1 MTALHENSSGMT
13 PCRLR
18 PALPLFQGESGWLIR
33 LGLLSPWHRGR
44 AGLSRQGV
52 ANTPCRNRFFAPNP
66 MTQAM
71 KRAFIACTLLLTLA
85 GVPLRAQQPSAA
97 QHRALVNQYCITC
110 HNEKLKTGDLMLDKL
125 DLEHVGAQA
134 ETWEKVAR
142 KVRAGLMP
150 PAGAPRPQ
158 RAALAAFA
166 SAVEQDLDRAAA
178 TTSNPGRAPL
188 HRMNRAEYGNAIRDL
203 LGVEI
208 DPVTMLPADDSSNG
222 FDNIA
227 DVLGVSPA
235 LLERYV
241 SAAAKI
247 SRVAVGDP
255 EISPLDVTY
264 TVKGDL
270 SQTSTVDG
278 LPMGTRGG
286 TAIRHNFPLDGEYLI
301 KLSLQKLSF
310 GQVFGSSAE
319 GEMLEVTLNG
329 ERVKLYQLD
338 DMPYFFMRDKPG
350 QPVPLGQLKDPK
362 AERLRMSPNINME
375 FRLKVK
381 AGPQDIRVAFLNTSY
396 VANEDLVHRPGAS
409 TYDSNN
415 GMQYGYYTVPH
426 LGKVD
431 ITGPY
436 NATGSGDTPSRRKIF
451 VCRPA
456 SSTAAAENACAQKI
470 ISNLVRHA
478 FRRPANDNDVELFES
493 FYQQGRSKG
502 SFDAGIEMALRRILA
517 DPEFVFRFETSPA
530 NVKPGEAYRLGDLE
544 LASRLSFFLWSSIP
558 DDQLLNTAIQ
568 GKLHEPAVLDRETR
582 RMLKDPKADALVKNF
597 AGQWLFLRDLKST
610 NPDSREFPDFD
621 DNLRQSFVRETEML
635 FESVLREDRSVLDL
649 LDADYTFVNER
660 LAKHYGIPGIY
671 GPDFRR
677 VTVPSDARRGL
688 LGQGSMLLVTSNANR
703 TSPVQRGKW
712 ILENILGSP
721 PPLPPPNV
729 PPLKESVVGA
739 KQTSVRER
747 MEEHR
752 SNPVC
757 AACHK
762 IMDPIGLALENFDGT
777 GQWRTVDSGFSID
790 PSSQLV
796 DGTPLDGPSSL
807 RKALLSR
814 PEAVVGTMTQKL
826 LMYGIGRETK
836 YNDMPVVRAIMR
848 GAEPNRYKFS
858 DLVLGVVRSAP
869 FQMRVKENAPSSV
882 ADARRPEQ

>member
-1 MTALHENSSGMT
+1 
-13 PCRLR
+13 
-18 PALPLFQGESGWLIR
+18 
-33 LGLLSPWHRGR
+33 
-44 AGLSRQGV
+44 
-52 ANTPCRNRFFAPNP
+52 
-66 MTQAM
+66 M

-85 GVPLRAQQPSAA
+85 GVPLRAQQSSAA